1 MKIAV
6 VGGGIFGCVSA
17 IKLSQSHQVTLFE
30 RNSGILHEA
39 SGINQY
45 RLHRGYHYPR
55 SPETAI
61 QSRDSYTT
69 FWQEYR
75 DCCIVKNNHS
85 YCISS
90 TASKINSEYY
100 LSFLNELGLYCES
113 DVDNN
118 VQNVDLC
125 IKYCDETLIDIATLK
140 MKLVNQL
147 RVSGVEVRANA
158 PFTKSQIDDFDLVVN
173 CTYSNLNSLLDECEQ
188 INYQFE
194 LCEKPIIRLGER
206 YKNKSYVILDGD
218 FCCIDP
224 LEYRD
229 EHVMG
234 HVKHAIHHTNVG
246 KFPEIP
252 TQFNDVLN
260 VGLVKNPPI
269 TNIERFIQSGKEF
282 FVDFDP
288 IHVGSMFTI
297 RTVLPNKHETDERPT
312 YITKHNDKLYSIFSG
327 KIATCVDIASELIK
341 TINL

>member
-1 MKIAV
+1 MRIAV
-6 VGGGIFGCVSA
+6 IGGGIFGCVTA

-55 SPETAI
+55 SQDTAI
-61 QSRDSYTT
+61 QSIRGFNHFVREYTN
-69 FWQEYR
+69 
-75 DCCIVKNNHS
+75 CCIRKNEHR
-85 YCISS
+85 YCISNVNS
-90 TASKINSEYY
+90 KVDRAEYLDFLRSNSLYYEIDYSDCVKRCQLVVKNCDEYLLDVASFKM
-100 LSFLNELGLYCES
+100 ELVKQLRE
-113 DVDNN
+113 NN
-118 VQNVDLC
+118 V
-125 IKYCDETLIDIATLK
+125 
-140 MKLVNQL
+140 
-147 RVSGVEVRANA
+147 EVKTNTT
-158 PFTKSQIDDFDLVVN
+158 FTKSQIDDFDLVVN
-173 CTYSNLNSLLDECEQ
+173 CTYSNLNSLLAEDEQ
-188 INYQFE
+188 IDYQFE
-194 LCEKPIIRLGER
+194 LCEKPIIRLGNR
-206 YKNKSYVILDGD
+206 YKNKSYVILDGE

-224 LEYRD
+224 LEYTD
-229 EHVMG
+229 THVMG

-260 VGLVKNPPI
+260 AVLVKNPPI

-288 IHVGSMFTI
+288 VHVGSMFTI

-327 KIATCVDIASELIK
+327 KIATCVDIANELNAI
-341 TINL
+341 I

>member
-61 QSRDSYTT
+61 QSIRGFNRFVREYTN
-69 FWQEYR
+69 
-75 DCCIVKNNHS
+75 CCIRKNTHA
-85 YCISS
+85 YCIATNGSQIS
-90 TASKINSEYY
+90 ALDY
-100 LSFLNELGLYCES
+100 LDFLES
-113 DVDNN
+113 VDLNYLWLTDYLTR
-118 VQNVDLC
+118 NVDLYVEC
-125 IKYCDETLIDIATLK
+125 EETLIDITSFK
-140 MKLVNQL
+140 MELVKQL
-147 RVSGVEVRANA
+147 RENGVEVRTSTA
-158 PFTKSQIDDFDLVVN
+158 FTKSQIDDFDLVVN
-173 CTYSNLNSLLDECEQ
+173 CTYSNLNSLLDESEQ
-188 INYQFE
+188 IDYQFE
-194 LCEKPIIRLGER
+194 LCEKPVIRLGNR
-206 YKNKSYVILDGD
+206 YKNKSYVILDGE

-224 LEYRD
+224 LEYTD
-229 EHVMG
+229 THVMG

-252 TQFNDVLN
+252 SQFKNVLN
-260 VGLVKNPPI
+260 MGLVKNPPI

-282 FVDFDP
+282 FIDFDP
-288 IHVGSMFTI
+288 VHVGSMFTI
-297 RTVLPNKHETDERPT
+297 RTVLPNKHDTDERPT

-327 KIATCVDIASELIK
+327 KIATCVDIANELVK
-341 TINL
+341 LV

>member
-6 VGGGIFGCVSA
+6 VGGGIFGCVCA
-17 IKLSQSHQVTLFE
+17 IKLSQSHQVILFE

-55 SPETAI
+55 SQDTAI
-61 QSRDSYTT
+61 QSKIGFES
-69 FWQEYR
+69 FFCEYHS
-75 DCCIVKNNHS
+75 CIIGKNNHS
-85 YCISS
+85 YCI
-90 TASKINSEYY
+90 ASKGSKMSSSYY
-100 LSFLNELGLYCES
+100 LDFLDKVELYYDRKKDE
-113 DVDNN
+113 N
-118 VQNVDLC
+118 VKNVHLC
-125 IKYCDETLIDIATLK
+125 VGYCDEMLLEITSFK
-140 MKLVNQL
+140 MELVKQL
-147 RVSGVEVRANA
+147 RENNVEVRTNTA
-158 PFTKSQIDDFDLVVN
+158 FTKSQIDDFDLVVN
-173 CTYSNLNSLLDECEQ
+173 CTYSNLNSLLGKSEQ
-188 INYQFE
+188 IDYQFE
-194 LCEKPIIRLGER
+194 LCEKPVIRLGDR
-206 YKNKSYVILDGD
+206 YKNKSYVILDGE

-327 KIATCVDIASELIK
+327 KIATCVDIANELKMLIA
-341 TINL
+341 

>member
-61 QSRDSYTT
+61 QSIRGFNRFVREYTN
-69 FWQEYR
+69 
-75 DCCIVKNNHS
+75 CCIRKNTHA
-85 YCISS
+85 YCIATNGSQIS
-90 TASKINSEYY
+90 ALDY
-100 LSFLNELGLYCES
+100 LDFLES
-113 DVDNN
+113 VDLNYLWLTDYLTR
-118 VQNVDLC
+118 NVDLYVEC
-125 IKYCDETLIDIATLK
+125 EETLIDIASFK
-140 MKLVNQL
+140 MELVKQL
-147 RVSGVEVRANA
+147 RENGVEVRTSTI
-158 PFTKSQIDDFDLVVN
+158 FTKSQIDDFDLVVN
-173 CTYSNLNSLLDECEQ
+173 CTYSNLNSLLDESEQ
-188 INYQFE
+188 IDYQFE
-194 LCEKPIIRLGER
+194 LCEKPVIRLGNR
-206 YKNKSYVILDGD
+206 YKNKSYVILDGE

-224 LEYRD
+224 LEYTD
-229 EHVMG
+229 THVMG

-252 TQFNDVLN
+252 SQFKNVLN
-260 VGLVKNPPI
+260 MGLVKNPPI

-282 FVDFDP
+282 FIDFDP
-288 IHVGSMFTI
+288 VHVGSMFTI
-297 RTVLPNKHETDERPT
+297 RTVLPNKHDTDERPT

-327 KIATCVDIASELIK
+327 KIATCVDIANELVK
-341 TINL
+341 LV

>member
-6 VGGGIFGCVSA
+6 VGGGIFGCVTA

-55 SPETAI
+55 SQDTAI
-61 QSRDSYTT
+61 QSIRGFNRFVREYT
-69 FWQEYR
+69 
-75 DCCIVKNNHS
+75 DCCIRKNEHR
-85 YCISS
+85 YCISN
-90 TASKINSEYY
+90 INSKVNRAEY
-100 LSFLNELGLYCES
+100 LDFLRSNSLYYEIDYS
-113 DVDNN
+113 DCVENCQLIVKN
-118 VQNVDLC
+118 
-125 IKYCDETLIDIATLK
+125 CDEYLIDIPSFK
-140 MKLVNQL
+140 MELVKQL
-147 RVSGVEVRANA
+147 RENNVEVKTNTT
-158 PFTKSQIDDFDLVVN
+158 FTKSQIDDFDLVVN
-173 CTYSNLNSLLDECEQ
+173 CTYSNLNSLLDEFEQ
-188 INYQFE
+188 IDYQFE

-206 YKNKSYVILDGD
+206 YKNKSYVILDGE

-252 TQFNDVLN
+252 DVFKSVLN
-260 VGLVKNPPI
+260 VGRVKNPPI

-288 IHVGSMFTI
+288 VHVGSMFTI

-327 KIATCVDIASELIK
+327 KIATCVDIANQL
-341 TINL
+341 TNLLK

>member
-61 QSRDSYTT
+61 QSIRGFNRFVREYTN
-69 FWQEYR
+69 
-75 DCCIVKNNHS
+75 CCIRKNTHA
-85 YCISS
+85 YCIATNGSQIS
-90 TASKINSEYY
+90 ALDY
-100 LSFLNELGLYCES
+100 LDFLES
-113 DVDNN
+113 VDLNYLWLTDYLTR
-118 VQNVDLC
+118 NVDLYVEC
-125 IKYCDETLIDIATLK
+125 EETLIDITSFK
-140 MKLVNQL
+140 MELVKQL
-147 RVSGVEVRANA
+147 RENGVEVRTSTA
-158 PFTKSQIDDFDLVVN
+158 FTKSPIDDFDLVVN
-173 CTYSNLNSLLDECEQ
+173 CTYSNLNSLLDESEQ
-188 INYQFE
+188 IDYQFE
-194 LCEKPIIRLGER
+194 LCEKPVIRLGNR
-206 YKNKSYVILDGD
+206 YKNKSYVILDGE

-252 TQFNDVLN
+252 SQFKDVLN
-260 VGLVKNPPI
+260 MGLVKNPPI

-282 FVDFDP
+282 FIDFDP
-288 IHVGSMFTI
+288 VHVGSMFTI
-297 RTVLPNKHETDERPT
+297 RTVLPNKHDTDERPT

-327 KIATCVDIASELIK
+327 KIATCVDIANELVK
-341 TINL
+341 LV